1 MSKGQ
6 VAQLFCRLLRAFQEL
21 FLYFVIWCC
30 KTFLH
35 CILKQFVHSTISIKL
50 NKKSLK
56 AETPEAWWPD
66 GVNFLASTKG
76 ERNSTVVLKDC

>member
-1 MSKGQ
+1 MHSYFADFY
-6 VAQLFCRLLRAFQEL
+6 VLFKN
-21 FLYFVIWCC
+21 YFGISS
-30 KTFLH
+30 FGAARPFY
-35 CILKQFVHSTISIKL
+35 ILKQLVHSTISIKL

-66 GVNFLASTKG
+66 GVNFLASTKR